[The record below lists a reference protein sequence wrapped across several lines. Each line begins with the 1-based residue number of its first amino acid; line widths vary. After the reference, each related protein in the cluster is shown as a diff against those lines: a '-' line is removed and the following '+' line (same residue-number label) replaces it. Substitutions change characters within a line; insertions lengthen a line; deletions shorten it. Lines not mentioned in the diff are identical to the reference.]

1 MGHRK
6 QRLEPHPMACECC
19 ATALRTVTRKMPLEC
34 KHALAMATSN
44 TTVPRLAADCTPA
57 MRNLP
62 RKINQIIFDLAAQ
75 EVVPRIF
82 VPPTRGRRAHAFA
95 LECDDDD
102 EPPGAAFALSL
113 AQRMRLSA

>member
-6 QRLEPHPMACECC
+6 VQLEQHQIGCECC
-19 ATALRTVTRKMPLEC
+19 ATTLRTVIKRMPLEC

-44 TTVPRLAADCTPA
+44 TVVPRLATDCTPA

-75 EVVPRIF
+75 EIVPRIF
-82 VPPTRGRRAHAFA
+82 VPPTRGRRAEAFA

-102 EPPGAAFALSL
+102 EPPRAAFALSL